1 MPGKGSLELVVR
13 FVRTLRLVILAGRE
27 VNQTPKMRF
36 PWVPG
41 SQINQINVS
50 ATGFTP

>member
-1 MPGKGSLELVVR
+1 MKLPILLESRNWMMPGKRGLELVVW
-13 FVRTLRLVILAGRE
+13 FVKTLRLVILAGRE

-41 SQINQINVS
+41 S
-50 ATGFTP
+50 

>member
-1 MPGKGSLELVVR
+1 MTPGKRGLELVVR
-13 FVRTLRLVILAGRE
+13 FVKTLQLVILARRE

-41 SQINQINVS
+41 S
-50 ATGFTP
+50 